1 MTQYSIDQFSK
12 ITGLN
17 KILIRTWENRYNF
30 LKPKRTST
38 NIRYYNDKMLTKG
51 IKYAILVNDGYKIS
65 KLIKYEDQQIN
76 DLIGEKLK
84 LSENIDTKYNIYISR
99 FLEAALNYNQELF
112 DKNFN
117 ECVKDIGFI
126 NFYIHIVTKTMNQ
139 ISVLYLNNEIIPA
152 NEHFLSENFSQQ
164 IQHQIAI
171 TKTNI
176 TNKDPWVLFL
186 PEDEYHDIGLLFAH
200 LILKMNNQQI
210 IYLGQNTPR
219 ESLLD
224 LRNKSKN
231 FLFFLKSKRQK
242 KFLDDLCLFL
252 NNKIKKSKIYVIDN
266 QEFIKTKY
274 SNIIKIK
281 NVDEFINI
289 LKYDSSNNI
298 IDTDETM
305 SK

>member
-1 MTQYSIDQFSK
+1 MTHYSINQFSQ

-30 LKPKRTST
+30 LKPKRTTT

-65 KLIKYEDQQIN
+65 KLIKYEDRQIN
-76 DLIGEKLK
+76 DLISEKLK
-84 LSENIDTKYNIYISR
+84 LSENIDTKYKIYISR
-99 FLEAALNYNQELF
+99 FLEAALDYNQELF
-112 DKNFN
+112 DKNYN
-117 ECVKDIGFI
+117 ECIKDLGFI
-126 NFYIHIVTKTMNQ
+126 NFYINIVTKTMNQ

-164 IQHQIAI
+164 LQHQIAI

-186 PEDEYHDIGLLFAH
+186 PEDEYHDVGLLFAH
-200 LILKMNNQQI
+200 LLLKMNNQKV

-231 FLFFLKSKRQK
+231 FLFFLKSKRKK
-242 KFLDDLCLFL
+242 KFLDNLCLFL
-252 NNKIKKSKIYVIDN
+252 NDKIKKSKIYVIDN

-274 SNIIKIK
+274 SNIIKIRH
-281 NVDEFINI
+281 VDEFINI
-289 LKYDSSNNI
+289 LKYDSSKNI

-305 SK
+305 

>member
-99 FLEAALNYNQELF
+99 FLEAALDYNQELF
-112 DKNFN
+112 DKNYN

-126 NFYIHIVTKTMNQ
+126 NFYKHIVTKTMNQ

-164 IQHQIAI
+164 LQHQIAI

-176 TNKDPWVLFL
+176 TNNDPWVLFL

-200 LILKMNNQQI
+200 LILKMHNQQI

-224 LRNKSKN
+224 LRNKSKKY
-231 FLFFLKSKRQK
+231 LFFLKSKRQK

-289 LKYDSSNNI
+289 LKYDSSKNI

>member
-1 MTQYSIDQFSK
+1 MAQYSIDQFSR

-65 KLIKYEDQQIN
+65 KLIKYKDQQIN

-99 FLEAALNYNQELF
+99 FLEAALDYNQELF
-112 DKNFN
+112 DKNYN

-164 IQHQIAI
+164 LQHQIAI

-224 LRNKSKN
+224 LRKKSKN
-231 FLFFLKSKRQK
+231 FLFFLKSKREK

-252 NNKIKKSKIYVIDN
+252 NNKIKESKIYVIDN

-281 NVDEFINI
+281 DVDEFINI
-289 LKYDSSNNI
+289 LKYDSSKNI